1 MPKELLNM
9 TKKFNTL
16 FIAFITSSFSQAADL
31 PNILWLTSEDNG
43 PHLGCYGD
51 EYATTPNLDALA
63 KKGMTY
69 TRAISNAPVCAP
81 ARTTIIS
88 GMYPP
93 STGSE
98 HMRSMT
104 SLPAQF
110 KMYPA
115 YLRKMGYYCT
125 NNSKEDYNLKKEGE
139 VWDES
144 GRKGHWKNRPKGKPF
159 FAIFNSTV
167 SHESQIRKRP
177 HKQVHDPAKVRI
189 PAYHPDHPEVR
200 KDWAQYYDKLTDM
213 DSQVGA
219 KLKELKD
226 AGLED
231 DTIVFYFGDH
241 GSGMPRSKRWPF
253 FSGLQ
258 VPLII
263 HIPEKWKHLASSNY
277 QANTKSDRQVG
288 FVDLAPTLLSIAGM
302 KPPSHMQG
310 HAFMG
315 KHEAPIQ
322 MYGYGF
328 RGRMDERYD
337 MVRSVVGK
345 RYIYI
350 RNYMPHKL
358 YGQHVG
364 YMFVTTTTQVW
375 KRLYD
380 EGKLNEAQ
388 SHFWKTKPAE
398 ELYDLE
404 KDPDEVNNL
413 ANSKGHAKILSQ
425 MRQAHRA
432 HVTKIRDVGFLPEGE
447 IHNRSKGSTPY
458 EMGHDNNKYPFEKIR
473 SAADLASSMNK
484 NELPAITKLLTHS
497 DSAVRYWGALGLLM
511 QEKSGVRHGKESLVK
526 ALNDSSLYV
535 RVIAAEAL
543 GKYGSKNE
551 IKLAVKVLGAIA
563 DPIKNGCFPSMMA
576 MNAIDH
582 LDDKAKSLLPLIQS
596 MPRTPTEVDKRFQ
609 GYVGRLVDTTIN
621 ELTIKK

>member
-1 MPKELLNM
+1 MKNNLCFLTLLL
-9 TKKFNTL
+9 TIWLRTH
-16 FIAFITSSFSQAADL
+16 AADL

-43 PHLGCYGD
+43 PHLNCYGD
-51 EYATTPNLDALA
+51 DYATTPNLDALA
-63 KKGMTY
+63 KKGMIY

-413 ANSKGHAKILSQ
+413 ANSKGHAKILAQ

-473 SAADLASSMNK
+473 SAADLASSMNR

>member
-1 MPKELLNM
+1 M
-9 TKKFNTL
+9 
-16 FIAFITSSFSQAADL
+16 I
-31 PNILWLTSEDNG
+31 
-43 PHLGCYGD
+43 
-51 EYATTPNLDALA
+51 
-63 KKGMTY
+63 Y

-263 HIPEKWKHLASSNY
+263 HIPEKWIHLASSNY

-413 ANSKGHAKILSQ
+413 ANSKGHAKILAQ

-511 QEKSGVRHGKESLVK
+511 QEKSGVRHGKKSLVK

-582 LDDKAKSLLPLIQS
+582 LDDKVKSLLPLIQS

>member
-1 MPKELLNM
+1 MKNNLCFLTLLL
-9 TKKFNTL
+9 TIWLRTH
-16 FIAFITSSFSQAADL
+16 AADL

-43 PHLGCYGD
+43 PHLNCYGD
-51 EYATTPNLDALA
+51 DYATTPNLDALA
-63 KKGMTY
+63 KKGMIY

-144 GRKGHWKNRPKGKPF
+144 GRKGHWKNRPKEKPF

-413 ANSKGHAKILSQ
+413 ANSKGHAKILAQ

-458 EMGHDNNKYPFEKIR
+458 EMGHNDNKYPFEKIR

-582 LDDKAKSLLPLIQS
+582 LDDKVKSLLPLIQS

>member
-1 MPKELLNM
+1 MKNILSYL
-9 TKKFNTL
+9 TFLISTL
-16 FIAFITSSFSQAADL
+16 IGAHGADL
-31 PNILWLTSEDNG
+31 PNILWVTSEDNG

-51 EYATTPNLDALA
+51 KYADTPNLDALA
-63 KKGMTY
+63 AKGMIY

-104 SLPAQF
+104 SLPSEY

-115 YLRKMGYYCT
+115 YLRKLGYYCT
-125 NNSKEDYNLKKEGE
+125 NSSKEDYNLRKEGD
-139 VWDES
+139 VWHES
-144 GRKGHWKNRPKGKPF
+144 SRKGHWKNGPKGKPF
-159 FAIFNSTV
+159 FAIFNYTT

-177 HKQVHDPAKVRI
+177 HKQVHDPAKVRV

-200 KDWAQYYDKLTDM
+200 KDWAQYYDKITEM
-213 DSQVGA
+213 DAQIGA
-219 KLKELKD
+219 RLKELKD

-253 FSGLQ
+253 FSGLN
-258 VPLII
+258 VPLIV
-263 HIPEKWKHLASSNY
+263 HLPEKWKHLASSDFKVGG
-277 QANTKSDRQVG
+277 KSDRRVG
-288 FVDLAPTLLSIAGM
+288 FVDLAPTLLSLAGM
-302 KPPSHMQG
+302 KPPAHMQG
-310 HAFMG
+310 HAFLG
-315 KHEAPIQ
+315 KHEAPAQ
-322 MYGYGF
+322 EYGYGF

-345 RYIYI
+345 RYVYV

-375 KRLYD
+375 KRLFD
-380 EGKLNEAQ
+380 EGLLNEAQ

-398 ELYDLE
+398 ELYDLQE
-404 KDPDEVNNL
+404 DPDEVNNL
-413 ANSKGHAKILSQ
+413 AGSKKHAKILAR
-425 MRQAHRA
+425 MRQAHLD

-447 IHNRSKGSTPY
+447 IHSRSKGSTPY
-458 EMGHDNNKYPFEKIR
+458 EMGHDEKKYPFEKIR
-473 SAADLASSMNK
+473 SAADLASSMNRK
-484 NELPAITKLLTHS
+484 DLPKIIALLS
-497 DSAVRYWGALGLLM
+497 DEDSAVRYWGALGLLM
-511 QEKSGVRHGKESLVK
+511 QEKAGVGKGKDALHG
-526 ALNDSSLYV
+526 ALDDSSPYV

-543 GKYGSKNE
+543 GKFGNKKDLE
-551 IKLAVKVLGAIA
+551 KAVGVLGKTI
-563 DPIKNGCFPSMMA
+563 DPVKNGCFPAMLA
-576 MNAIDH
+576 MNAVDH
-582 LDDKAKSLLPLIQS
+582 LDDKAKSLLSAIQS

-609 GYVGRLVDTTIN
+609 GYVGRLVDTTVR
-621 ELTIKK
+621 ELKGDE